1 MSEIRRGDDV
11 LLQRPV
17 AVKLLREDGDPR
29 SIARFKQE
37 AQILARL
44 HHPNVVTVFDTGV
57 DGGEGFI
64 VMELVEGPTLRE
76 LLDREGRLTPERAGE
91 IASALA
97 SALGFAHDHGVI
109 HRDLKPAN
117 VLFMPDG
124 RVKLADMGIARL
136 LSPEALTAT
145 LTLRGTPRY
154 VSPEQARGDRVDSRA
169 DLYSLGCVLF
179 EMLTGRTPFEGNLAA
194 LSYAHVHTPAPRV
207 RSIDPAVPTG
217 MDELVAA
224 MLEKD
229 PADRP
234 QTGADVRRSLD
245 AAMRHAAVTQAQ
257 MEAVPPDPTRRLPVG
272 DLKPRP
278 DVKPR
283 PSVRPRRS
291 IWAWVVLPL
300 GLLAIIVVIALLAR
314 TGSDGRTNAV
324 QPSTPDGGSPTTEQ
338 SPPEE
343 PVGLSPEEAAG
354 LVFQTVSDGV
364 EAGEVSDDAG
374 KDILHQMDEILRDLE
389 KEEDVEK
396 AVEKLGELRQ
406 KVSEAFEKGEITS
419 EAWASAI
426 DDALLGFAE
435 ALGDAEE

>member
-1 MSEIRRGDDV
+1 MSEIHRGDDV

-17 AVKLLREDGDPR
+17 AIKLLREDGDPR

-76 LLDREGRLTPERAGE
+76 LLDREGRLAPERAAE
-91 IASALA
+91 IAGALA
-97 SALGFAHDHGVI
+97 SALGFAHGHGVI
-109 HRDLKPAN
+109 HRDMKPAN
-117 VLFMPDG
+117 VLFMSDG

-145 LTLRGTPRY
+145 ITVRGTPRY
-154 VSPEQARGDRVDSRA
+154 ISPEQARGDPVDSRA

-194 LSYAHVHTPAPRV
+194 LSYAHVNTPAPRV
-207 RSIDPAVPTG
+207 RSIEPAVPAE

-234 QTGADVRRSLD
+234 QTGEDVRTALD
-245 AAMRHAAVTQAQ
+245 AAMRHSAGTQTAP
-257 MEAVPPDPTRRLPVG
+257 MAVPPDSTRRLPVG
-272 DLKPRP
+272 DLRP
-278 DVKPR
+278 GTSVKPR
-283 PSVRPRRS
+283 RS
-291 IWAWVVLPL
+291 LWAWVSVPL
-300 GLLAIIVVIALLAR
+300 GLLAIIVLIALIAR

-324 QPSTPDGGSPTTEQ
+324 QPTTPGGGSPTTEQ

-343 PVGLSPEEAAG
+343 PAGLSPEEAAG

-364 EAGEVSDDAG
+364 EAGEVTDHAS
-374 KDILHQMDEILRDLE
+374 KDIGHQMDEILRDLD
-389 KEEDVEK
+389 KDEDVEK
-396 AVEKLGELRQ
+396 VVEKVGSLRE

-419 EAWASAI
+419 EARASAI

-435 ALGDAEE
+435 ALRDAEE

>member
-1 MSEIRRGDDV
+1 
-11 LLQRPV
+11 
-17 AVKLLREDGDPR
+17 
-29 SIARFKQE
+29 
-37 AQILARL
+37 
-44 HHPNVVTVFDTGV
+44 
-57 DGGEGFI
+57 
-64 VMELVEGPTLRE
+64 
-76 LLDREGRLTPERAGE
+76 
-91 IASALA
+91 
-97 SALGFAHDHGVI
+97 
-109 HRDLKPAN
+109 
-117 VLFMPDG
+117 
-124 RVKLADMGIARL
+124 
-136 LSPEALTAT
+136 
-145 LTLRGTPRY
+145 
-154 VSPEQARGDRVDSRA
+154 
-169 DLYSLGCVLF
+169 
-179 EMLTGRTPFEGNLAA
+179 
-194 LSYAHVHTPAPRV
+194 
-207 RSIDPAVPTG
+207 

-234 QTGADVRRSLD
+234 QTGADVRTFLD
-245 AAMRHAAVTQAQ
+245 AAMRHAAVTQAR